1 MQRIEAFLREEE
13 VPDWASSLKRE
24 DHQEQESE
32 LGYENATVEWHRP
45 AEEGQTSTTSFK
57 LQDLTIHIPRGSLT
71 LVTGP
76 TGAGKT
82 AFLVGLLGGMSSRS
96 LLGAGLFFSC
106 NPFRN
111 AFEQWSDSHG

>member
-24 DHQEQESE
+24 EHREQESK
-32 LGYENATVEWHRP
+32 LGYENASLEWHRP
-45 AEEGQTSTTSFK
+45 VEADQTSTTSFK
-57 LQDLTIHIPRGSLT
+57 LQDLTVHIPRGSLT

-82 AFLVGLLGGMSSRS
+82 AFLVGLLGGAYR
-96 LLGAGLFFSC
+96 LVPGIGPFFMPSPQKC
-106 NPFRN
+106 T
-111 AFEQWSDSHG
+111 

>member
-24 DHQEQESE
+24 VHQEQEIK
-32 LGYENATVEWHRP
+32 LGYENASLEWHRP
-45 AEEGQTSTTSFK
+45 EEEDQTSSTTFK
-57 LQDLTIHIPRGSLT
+57 LQDLAINIPHGSLT

-82 AFLVGLLGGMSSRS
+82 AFLVGLLGG
-96 LLGAGLFFSC
+96 LFGPAFGIGLFLTQPPQKC
-106 NPFRN
+106 I
-111 AFEQWSDSHG
+111 

>member
-24 DHQEQESE
+24 GHQEQESK
-32 LGYENATVEWHRP
+32 LGYENASLEWHRP
-45 AEEGQTSTTSFK
+45 PEEDQASTMSFK
-57 LQDLTIHIPRGSLT
+57 LQDLTISILRGSLV

-82 AFLVGLLGGMSSRS
+82 AFLVGLLGGTFGPVLGIGHFLMPS
-96 LLGAGLFFSC
+96 LQKC
-106 NPFRN
+106 I
-111 AFEQWSDSHG
+111 